1 MGYITYNNNGDSMI
15 CLLNNDTDETITITI
30 DKFTEMFN
38 NDLNGNLSSVYTILW
53 VQYDHPHAI
62 GA

>member
-1 MGYITYNNNGDSMI
+1 MI

-30 DKFTEMFN
+30 DQFTEMFN
-38 NDLNGNLSSVYTILW
+38 NDTNGNLSSVWTIQW
-53 VQYDHPHAI
+53 VQYEHPHAQ